1 MRVSKKHPIWTK
13 LPDLRRPD
21 FRPPALRRPA
31 FCLPGLLRSVFC
43 LGTLCA
49 LAGPALAH
57 PGWLAVDAATLD
69 QARGGFVA
77 ASGLTVALGIDRVV
91 SVNGEV
97 LAQSHIAIADMS
109 RISHSEAEQTSAALS
124 SLKLVQ
130 HGNDNMVVAPLA
142 QQAMAGIVIQNS
154 LDGQLIRSETIISST
169 VNSMGLLKAINV
181 QASLG
186 DALLRAAGNH

>member
-1 MRVSKKHPIWTK
+1 MRLHQ
-13 LPDLRRPD
+13 LRRSPV
-21 FRPPALRRPA
+21 RCA
-31 FCLPGLLRSVFC
+31 GLLM
-43 LGTLCA
+43 LLLQAA
-49 LAGPALAH
+49 LPTPAHAQAG
-57 PGWLAVDAATLD
+57 WQAVDAATLD
-69 QARGGFVA
+69 EARGGFVA
-77 ASGLTVALGIDRVV
+77 PSGLTVALGIDRLV

-109 RISHSEAEQTSAALS
+109 RISHSEAEQTGAALS
-124 SLKLVQ
+124 SIKLVQ
-130 HGNDNMVVAPLA
+130 HGNDNIYLAPLA

-154 LDGQLIRSETIISST
+154 LDGQLIRSETIINST

>member
-1 MRVSKKHPIWTK
+1 MGLPKKH
-13 LPDLRRPD
+13 
-21 FRPPALRRPA
+21 FPPWCVA
-31 FCLPGLLRSVFC
+31 GLLALSVQ
-43 LGTLCA
+43 A
-49 LAGPALAH
+49 AQAAPAGAAPAWQ
-57 PGWLAVDAATLD
+57 PVDAATLD

-77 ASGLTVALGIDRVV
+77 ASGLTVALGIDRLV

-109 RISHSEAEQTSAALS
+109 RISHSEAQQTGAALS

-130 HGNDNMVVAPLA
+130 RGNDNIYLAPLA
-142 QQAMAGIVIQNS
+142 QQAMAGIVIQNG

>member
-1 MRVSKKHPIWTK
+1 MSLHKKHV
-13 LPDLRRPD
+13 LPWRL
-21 FRPPALRRPA
+21 A
-31 FCLPGLLRSVFC
+31 GLLALFAQA
-43 LGTLCA
+43 A
-49 LAGPALAH
+49 LAVPARADAR
-57 PGWLAVDAATLD
+57 WQAVDAATLD
-69 QARGGFVA
+69 QARGGFVG
-77 ASGLTVALGIDRVV
+77 ASGLTVALGIDRLV

-109 RISHSEAEQTSAALS
+109 RISHSEAQQTGAALS

-130 HGNDNMVVAPLA
+130 HGNDNIYLAPLA
-142 QQAMAGIVIQNS
+142 QQAMAGIVIQNG

>member
-1 MRVSKKHPIWTK
+1 MRLPTRRCPVVS
-13 LPDLRRPD
+13 L
-21 FRPPALRRPA
+21 A
-31 FCLPGLLRSVFC
+31 GLLA
-43 LGTLCA
+43 LLAHAA
-49 LAGPALAH
+49 LATPALAQSR
-57 PGWLAVDAATLD
+57 WQAVDAATLD
-69 QARGGFVA
+69 EARGGFVA
-77 ASGLTVALGIDRVV
+77 PSGLTVALGIDRLV

-97 LAQSHIAIADMS
+97 LAQSHIAIADVS
-109 RISHSEAEQTSAALS
+109 RISHSEAEQTGAALS

-130 HGNDNMVVAPLA
+130 HGNDNIYLAPMA

-154 LDGQLIRSETIISST
+154 LDGQLIRSETIIHST

>member
-1 MRVSKKHPIWTK
+1 MRCSSQL
-13 LPDLRRPD
+13 LPLI
-21 FRPPALRRPA
+21 
-31 FCLPGLLRSVFC
+31 CITSLLAVA
-43 LGTLCA
+43 GTA
-49 LAGPALAH
+49 SAD
-57 PGWLAVDAATLD
+57 PGWQAVDAATLD
-69 QARGGFVA
+69 QARGGFVG
-77 ASGLTVALGIDRVV
+77 ASGLTVALGIDRMV

-130 HGNDNMVVAPLA
+130 RGSDNMVLAPLA

-154 LDGQLIRSETIISST
+154 LDGQLIRSETIINST
-169 VNSMGLLKAINV
+169 VNSMGLLKTINV